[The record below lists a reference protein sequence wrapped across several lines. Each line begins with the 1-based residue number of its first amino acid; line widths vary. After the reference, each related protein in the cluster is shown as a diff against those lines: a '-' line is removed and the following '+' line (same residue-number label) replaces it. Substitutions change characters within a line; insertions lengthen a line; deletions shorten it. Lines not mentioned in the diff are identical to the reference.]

1 MQIELPISKSIANR
15 LLILQA
21 IHGDELMPV
30 SATFPDDVLL
40 LHRALTIF
48 TTHSS
53 HCERPIGG
61 TPSDSEASDNR
72 IAEVNLGNC
81 GTAMRFLTAYCAQL
95 DGQTTILDGVER
107 MHHRPIG
114 QLVDALREIGA
125 QIEYLGEE
133 GFPPLRITGCALDKH
148 KIVQIDNPL
157 STQFIS
163 ALLLIGANVQTN
175 STSPYINITRTIIEQ
190 FTRRISSR
198 SQGVDCERKVV
209 ENNVGGVVGLNNL
222 ESDWSSAAFWYE
234 YIAIHSGKIHLPGL
248 FRDSIQGDKV
258 VADIFAQLGVQT
270 QYTTEGIIIQS
281 ITNSSQSERPIGG
294 TPSDSLK
301 KASLSKILSWDFGN
315 CPDLYPA
322 VALTCEKLGIQLDAT
337 GIDSLPLK
345 ESDRLRAVREHR
357 VDADHRMAMALLVA
371 DYPIDDTDCI
381 SKSYPQFLEQ
391 FNALHKVTPDAH
403 HNSSTLS
410 IVVPR
415 RGINDEGKGKK
426 HALYRLISEAQTE
439 YIWMMDD
446 DVLHPSIINEYNERS
461 TAQRS
466 TVSIANDLQH
476 SDLLILPLR
485 MESENERPSLLE
497 RLQTAEYAAI
507 QQLTIES
514 AQKGKAVMC
523 SGANLIV
530 RRDRWLESYPDLHPE
545 IPSGDD
551 MFLLE
556 SFKRR
561 GLKVAV
567 LDDPQFEAIV
577 RPHTSWRAF
586 LHQRM
591 RWAGKAPKYT
601 DKDII
606 RCGALVVL
614 TNLLQLLC
622 PLVLLF
628 KFPIEYQL
636 IKKRDASVSL
646 FTALVLAVFYPFYL
660 FTSLIGG
667 VFRRQW

>member
-30 SATFPDDVLL
+30 SDTFPDDVLL
-40 LHRALTIF
+40 LHRALTNLK
-48 TTHSS
+48 TS
-53 HCERPIGG
+53 E
-61 TPSDSEASDNR
+61 TPSTPR
-72 IAEVNLGNC
+72 IDVGNC

-114 QLVDALREIGA
+114 QLVEALREMGA
-125 QIEYLGEE
+125 QIEYLSKE
-133 GFPPLRITGCALDKH
+133 GFPPLHIKGCALDKH
-148 KIVQIDNPL
+148 RIVRIDNPH
-157 STQFIS
+157 STQFVS
-163 ALLLIGANVQTN
+163 ALLLLGANVQTN
-175 STSPYINITRTIIEQ
+175 STSPYIDITNTLVKQYKPIY
-190 FTRRISSR
+190 
-198 SQGVDCERKVV
+198 K
-209 ENNVGGVVGLNNL
+209 L
-222 ESDWSSAAFWYE
+222 EKDWSSAAFWYE
-234 YIAIHSGKIHLPGL
+234 HVALHGGEIELPGL
-248 FRDSIQGDKV
+248 FRDSLQGDKV
-258 VADIFAQLGVQT
+258 VVDIFANLGVQT
-270 QYTTEGIIIQS
+270 QYTAEGVVI
-281 ITNSSQSERPIGG
+281 SSLPLHH
-294 TPSDSLK
+294 TPYT
-301 KASLSKILSWDFGN
+301 IHQDFRN

-322 VALTCEKLGIQLDAT
+322 VALTCEKLGVRLEAT
-337 GIDSLPLK
+337 GTESLSIK
-345 ESDRLRAVREHR
+345 ESDRLRAVREHHT
-357 VDADHRMAMALLVA
+357 DHDHRMAMALLVA
-371 DYPIDDTDCI
+371 GYPVDDTDCI
-381 SKSYPQFLEQ
+381 AKSYPHFLEQ
-391 FNALHKVTPDAH
+391 WQAIH
-403 HNSSTLS
+403 HTKLS
-410 IVVPR
+410 IVIPR
-415 RGINDEGKGKK
+415 KGINDEGKGKK

-446 DVLHPSIINEYNERS
+446 DVLPPSIISEYNE
-461 TAQRS
+461 RS

-485 MESENERPSLLE
+485 MESENEHPSLLE
-497 RLQTAEYAAI
+497 RLQIAEYAAI
-507 QQLTIES
+507 QQLTIDA

-561 GLKVAV
+561 GLNVAV

-601 DKDII
+601 DKDIL
-606 RCGALVVL
+606 RCGAMVVL
-614 TNLLQLLC
+614 ANFLQLLC
-622 PLVLLF
+622 PLVF
-628 KFPIEYQL
+628 IIKFPIEYRL

-646 FTALVLAVFYPFYL
+646 FTALVLGICYPLYL
-660 FTSLIGG
+660 FVSLIGG
-667 VFRRQW
+667 LFRRQW

>member
-15 LLILQA
+15 WLMLQA
-21 IHGDELMPV
+21 IHGDGLLAV
-30 SATFPDDVLL
+30 SADMPDDVQI
-40 LHRALTIF
+40 LHRALTNLK
-48 TTHSS
+48 TSK
-53 HCERPIGG
+53 
-61 TPSDSEASDNR
+61 TPATPR
-72 IAEVNLGNC
+72 IDVGNC

-107 MHHRPIG
+107 MHYRPIG

-125 QIEYLGEE
+125 QIEYLGQE
-133 GFPPLRITGCALDKH
+133 GYPPLRITGCALDKH
-148 KIVQIDNPL
+148 KLVRIDNPL

-175 STSPYINITRTIIEQ
+175 STSPYINITREIIAQYLQRTTASKASELIESDWSSAAFWYEYVALHGGEIHLPGLFRDSLQGDKVVADIFAHLGVQTKYTTTGVVITKTIHD
-190 FTRRISSR
+190 ISPSR

-209 ENNVGGVVGLNNL
+209 DVVVKN
-222 ESDWSSAAFWYE
+222 
-234 YIAIHSGKIHLPGL
+234 H
-248 FRDSIQGDKV
+248 
-258 VADIFAQLGVQT
+258 
-270 QYTTEGIIIQS
+270 
-281 ITNSSQSERPIGG
+281 
-294 TPSDSLK
+294 TPSDM
-301 KASLSKILSWDFGN
+301 IIDGTFHQDFSA

-322 VALTCEKLGIQLDAT
+322 VALTCEKLGIQLEAT
-337 GIDSLPLK
+337 GVDSLPLK
-345 ESDRLRAVREHR
+345 ESDRLRAVREHLT
-357 VDADHRMAMALLVA
+357 DHDHRMAMALLVA
-371 DYPIDDTDCI
+371 GYPVDDTDCI
-381 SKSYPQFLEQ
+381 KKSYPQFLEQ
-391 FNALHKVTPDAH
+391 WQAIH
-403 HNSSTLS
+403 HTKLS
-410 IVVPR
+410 IVIPR
-415 RGINDEGKGKK
+415 KGINDEGKGKK

-446 DVLHPSIINEYNERS
+446 DVLPPSIISEYNE
-461 TAQRS
+461 RS

-485 MESENERPSLLE
+485 MESENEHPSLLE
-497 RLQTAEYAAI
+497 RLQIAEYAAI
-507 QQLTIES
+507 QQLTIDA

-561 GLKVAV
+561 GLNVAV

-586 LHQRM
+586 LRQRM

-601 DKDII
+601 DKDIL
-606 RCGALVVL
+606 RCGAMVVL
-614 TNLLQLLC
+614 ANFLQLLC
-622 PLVLLF
+622 PLVLLV
-628 KFPIEYQL
+628 KFPIEYRL

-646 FTALVLAVFYPFYL
+646 FTALVLGICYPLYL
-660 FTSLIGG
+660 FVSLIGG
-667 VFRRQW
+667 LFRRQW